1 MMARTPSQPLWTAA
15 HLAAAAIVL
24 SFTPIALSEDEIQIT
39 APKSNFENPFLPR
52 EAKPALVA
60 EEPQSTRRDATTYQ
74 NPFANMS
81 KAPPIDPSLRP
92 GPVSRWQRPALPV
105 AGSQNKSSLLSPITR
120 SPNES
125 WDQLPPELGKA
136 HRTSDT
142 ATALNAHDPLIRAAA
157 PQVTQPVSV
166 VSGEVNEL
174 PRPNTFAEPAGAD
187 SIDATDINSPL
198 KSPGRISSAFDL
210 ASDVPKT
217 AAETIAP
224 DLIANCSD
232 TPQDWLTQAQQ
243 AAPSAD
249 SADELATV
257 IDLCDRGIHG
267 NPPAGVLSS
276 LRTLSAWAHN
286 RRGETLADAQHTD
299 EALKD
304 FQAAIAMD
312 ANCSL
317 ALHNRAVTL
326 AQRNQY
332 AAALRDF
339 NRVIELNPGLA
350 VAYRNRAEL
359 LAALGRSE
367 EAIADYNRALESMPE
382 DAALF
387 RARAHAHQR
396 LGNFSSAATDIAR
409 AIELAP
415 RDPDGFTQ
423 RGNLAAEQGKFEQA
437 CADFRHAI
445 EIDPNWAE
453 ACRSLAWLQATCP
466 DRRFRDSEQ
475 ALAMAE
481 QAAKLSQPDDYL
493 IFDTLAAAQA
503 SAGHFPQAIEL
514 EQKSIAA
521 APREAS
527 TSLEQRL
534 AMYQQGKSFSAGSAP
549 SAVRTASHESR
560 AASPPRKS
568 PPPRQIV
575 R

>member
-1 MMARTPSQPLWTAA
+1 MARKPSQLVWTAA
-15 HLAAAAIVL
+15 PLAAAIVL
-24 SFTPIALSEDEIQIT
+24 SITALVFAQDEIKVT
-39 APKSNFENPFLPR
+39 APKSDFENPFL
-52 EAKPALVA
+52 ATGTKPAIVA
-60 EEPQSTRRDATTYQ
+60 EEPQSARRDPTTYQ

-81 KAPPIDPSLRP
+81 KAPPIDPTLRP
-92 GPVSRWQRPALPV
+92 GPVSRWQHPV
-105 AGSQNKSSLLSPITR
+105 VPRSAAAVTKSSVLSPAPRRT
-120 SPNES
+120 NEL
-125 WDQLPPELGKA
+125 WDQLPPELRA
-136 HRTSDT
+136 PQREADPT
-142 ATALNAHDPLIRAAA
+142 APLNAHDPLIRAAA
-157 PQVTQPVSV
+157 PQVAQPVSV
-166 VSGEVNEL
+166 VSGEANEL
-174 PRPNTFAEPAGAD
+174 PRPNSFAEPAGAA
-187 SIDATDINSPL
+187 SIESPPGNSPL
-198 KSPGRISSAFDL
+198 KSPGRIASAFDL
-210 ASDVPKT
+210 ASNAPAT
-217 AAETIAP
+217 TAETISP
-224 DLIANCSD
+224 DLIANCAD
-232 TPQDWLTQAQQ
+232 TPQGWLTQAQQ
-243 AAPSAD
+243 AASSAN
-249 SADELATV
+249 SADELSTV
-257 IDLCDRGIHG
+257 IDLCDRGIRG
-267 NPPAGVLSS
+267 NPPTAVLSS

-286 RRGETLADAQHTD
+286 RRGESLADAQHTD
-299 EALKD
+299 DALKD
-304 FQAAIAMD
+304 FQVAIAMD

-317 ALHNRAVTL
+317 ALHNRGVTL

-359 LAALGRSE
+359 LAVLGRSE
-367 EAIADYNRALESMPE
+367 EAIADYNRALASMPE

-396 LGNFSSAATDIAR
+396 LGNFSSATTDLAR

-415 RDPDGFTQ
+415 RDPDSFTQ

-437 CADFRHAI
+437 RDDFRHAI
-445 EIDPNWAE
+445 EIDPNWAD

-481 QAAKLSQPDDYL
+481 QAAKLSLPDDYL
-493 IFDTLAAAQA
+493 IFDTLAAAHA
-503 SAGHFPQAIEL
+503 SAGHFPQAVEL

-534 AMYQQGKSFSAGSAP
+534 AMYQQGKAISAGSAP

-568 PPPRQIV
+568 PAPRQIA